1 MHHIRT
7 KLVLSLLIVTL
18 IPLIPSY
25 YLLKGLVNRSFELG
39 FNETV
44 ETAIEGAARISGELY
59 GHFKNET
66 LELGEELGRSEA
78 VLELLRRD
86 SGQVLPEDHRKLA
99 EEAESMGAYVL
110 DIFDLQNRS
119 VISLSRLEGPAVDE
133 EESGEEV
140 EIVELSGI
148 NIGARIAEEAFLAL
162 STEMG
167 ENPIER
173 HRSQIEELVGRTE
186 AEVLEGSDDPQFI
199 SIFVPVMDGDRR
211 LGSLLL
217 VRVMEE
223 EFTQGARHIV
233 AVNRIFKALDY
244 YKEDIR
250 LGFLVLFVLFYVSI
264 GALSVFVGYIFSR
277 RLTSPLLRL
286 VEGTQTVAAGDLD
299 YRIEVS
305 SKDEIG
311 QLMDS
316 FNKMIGSIKENQQ
329 LARERELER
338 QRAEEENQRRV
349 KDLEMAEL
357 RSRALQAENERQT
370 VELQKSQ
377 ELERAYQE
385 LEESHRQLQE
395 AQAQLILQEKMA
407 SLGTMVA
414 GFAHEINN
422 PMGAVRSGID
432 VVERCVGRIEKIME
446 ESASVEELREDRR
459 FHQAVGIL
467 KENMEVVA
475 EAEGRVTTLV
485 QSLKNFARLDEAEF
499 QMADLRE
506 GVDNTLNLLHQQIGD
521 GIEVK
526 REYGDIALTYCS
538 PGQMNQ
544 VFMGVLKNAAQ
555 AIEEK
560 GEIGIG
566 IAQREEDIFIEIRD
580 TGIGI
585 PPEQLEGIFDLGFRS
600 TSSRVK
606 MGSGLSMAY
615 RIVQDHGGNILIE
628 SEPGEGTTVKIR
640 IPVRQGERKA
650 EIK

>member
-7 KLVLSLLIVTL
+7 KLVLSLLVVTL

-44 ETAIEGAARISGELY
+44 ETAIEGAARISRALY
-59 GHFKNET
+59 GHFKDES
-66 LELGEELGRSEA
+66 LELGVELGRSEV
-78 VLELLRRD
+78 VLDVLRRGF
-86 SGQVLPEDHRKLA
+86 GQVRPEDHQRLG
-99 EEAESMGAYVL
+99 EEAERMGAYVL

-119 VISLSRLEGPAVDE
+119 VVSLSRLDIPRIE
-133 EESGEEV
+133 EEEEV
-140 EIVELSGI
+140 EAPEKAESSGI
-148 NIGARIAEEAFLAL
+148 NIGARIAEEAFKAL

-167 ENPIER
+167 ENPIEK
-173 HRSQIEELVGRTE
+173 HRSQIEKLAGKTE
-186 AEVLEGSDDPQFI
+186 ANLLEGSDDPQFI
-199 SIFVPVMDGDRR
+199 SIFVPIVDGDSR
-211 LGSLLL
+211 LGSLIL

-233 AVNRIFKALDY
+233 AVNRIFKTLDY

-250 LGFLVLFVLFYVSI
+250 LSFLVLFVLFYVSI

-316 FNKMIGSIKENQQ
+316 FNKMISSIKENQQ

-338 QRAEEENQRRV
+338 QRVEEENQRRV

-432 VVERCVGRIEKIME
+432 VAGRCFGRIERVME
-446 ESASVEELREDRR
+446 ESASVEELRADKR

-467 KENMEVVA
+467 KENMGVVA

-506 GVDNTLNLLHQQIGD
+506 GVDSTLNLLHQQIGD
-521 GIEVK
+521 GIELK
-526 REYGDIALTYCS
+526 REYGDIERTYCS

-555 AIEEK
+555 AIDGK
-560 GEIGIG
+560 GEIAIE
-566 IAQREEDIFIEIRD
+566 IAQREGDIFIEIRD

-585 PPEQLEGIFDLGFRS
+585 PPEQIESIFDLEFRS

-606 MGSGLSMAY
+606 MGSSLSMAY

-628 SEPGEGTTVKIR
+628 SEPDEGTTVKIR
-640 IPVRQGERKA
+640 IPVRQGGQE
-650 EIK
+650 